1 MNNPFLTSRLILHVF
16 QICSILVKLEDCV
29 SKAVSHYT
37 LDIVAPRVISFEDQ
51 VQTRDRFYT
60 LFFGYH
66 HYQCHYHLNFVS
78 GISVVRLF
86 ICIIQGGQGFF
97 EKKTY
102 IKPYI
107 FTKQT
112 CKPYIFFNRS
122 KPYNFLK
129 KTYKTVQF
137 KKKYVKFFFKT
148 VQLNIYFFIIN
159 QYILKIFVIFI
170 HRLLNK

>member
-1 MNNPFLTSRLILHVF
+1 MQLHNKERTQSNGNYNMNNPFLTSRLILHVF

-86 ICIIQGGQGFF
+86 ICI
-97 EKKTY
+97 
-102 IKPYI
+102 
-107 FTKQT
+107 
-112 CKPYIFFNRS
+112 RA
-122 KPYNFLK
+122 
-129 KTYKTVQF
+129 
-137 KKKYVKFFFKT
+137 
-148 VQLNIYFFIIN
+148 
-159 QYILKIFVIFI
+159 
-170 HRLLNK
+170 R